1 MGLEALPNPI
11 QVRLTGALLPSEAL
25 VAAFRL
31 DLDEQ
36 RRFASRWLILTS
48 GRLLCFDEG
57 STKPTVDLAL
67 AEIVELRSHDRG
79 GAGTLEVLGASARL
93 AVFPYT
99 IACAPEVKRLGVCL
113 RELRQG
119 HAADPGELEPAVPEG
134 HREEDRA
141 EVSALFRLFGF
152 ARRRLGAVVL
162 GSILTLATTAAGMIP
177 PYLTWPLVD
186 HVFEPYQ
193 AQVDA
198 IIGSGAARIPIDQT
212 DPAQRTRLER
222 VKDRGKEAFGVVPF
236 YLLGMGA
243 AALLA
248 WALAWAQGWT
258 LAYVSERMSAD
269 LRNATYEHLQRL
281 SLDFFSARRTGD
293 LVARISSDTDR
304 ICSFLS
310 DSLTDF
316 TTDVLMFLGT
326 AGVLFWMNPLLGL
339 AALCTFPPVAWLTY
353 RIRESLE
360 HGFRHGGRAWS
371 EMTSILADTV
381 PGIRVVKAFAQ
392 ERREVG
398 RFRAANDRIVGAN
411 DRVNRVWTFFWPMVA
426 LFNQGGLLIVWAV
439 GAWQIRDQRLTVG
452 MLTASLAYIGR
463 FYTRLESMSRIAGL
477 TQRAAASAQRL
488 FEILDRAPAVPEP
501 AHPVH
506 PGRLQGAVSLKRVGF
521 RFGNRRVLDGIEL
534 DIKPGEMIG
543 VVGETGAG
551 KSTIVNL
558 LCRFYDP
565 SEGAI
570 LVDGTDIRSFPT
582 EEYRQNIGIVLQDPF
597 LFYGTIA
604 DNIAYGKPSATRAE
618 IVAAARAARAHEFIL
633 RLPEGYDSIVGE
645 RGQTLSGGERQR
657 VSIARALLID
667 PRILILDEATS
678 AVDTD
683 TERKIQ
689 EALEELVRG
698 RTTIA
703 VAHRLST
710 LRSASR
716 IVVLDRGSIVE
727 IGSHEELL
735 AKNGA
740 YARLHQAQLLAK
752 KGKVDDDAA

>member
-1 MGLEALPNPI
+1 M
-11 QVRLTGALLPSEAL
+11 TLPSAVDRGFSAISGPGEA
-25 VAAFRL
+25 VIASFRL
-31 DLDEQ
+31 DLDEG
-36 RRFASRWLILTS
+36 RRFEDRWILVTDR
-48 GRLLCFDEG
+48 RLLVFPPDG
-57 STKPTVDLAL
+57 RGPVAAIPH
-67 AEIVELRSHDRG
+67 AEITQIEAHDRG
-79 GAGTLEVLGASARL
+79 GAGTLEIFGAEGRL
-93 AVFPYT
+93 AALPYT
-99 IACAPEVKRLGVCL
+99 IAVSGAVKGIKKTVEAARRGQSAEV
-113 RELRQG
+113 
-119 HAADPGELEPAVPEG
+119 ELEELSPPEPKA
-134 HREEDRA
+134 EEDKA
-141 EVSALFRLFGF
+141 EVSALFRLLSF
-152 ARRRLGAVVL
+152 ARRRLGAVMLGAVL
-162 GSILTLATTAAGMIP
+162 TFATTAAGLIP

-193 AQVDA
+193 SEVDQVLGAGDA
-198 IIGSGAARIPIDQT
+198 RHEPNASDAVEHT
-212 DPAQRTRLER
+212 KLER
-222 VKDRGKEAFGVVPF
+222 LHAKAEASFGVVPM
-236 YLLGMGA
+236 YLLGMAA

-258 LAYVSERMSAD
+258 LAWVSERMSAD
-269 LRNATYEHLQRL
+269 LRNATYEHLTRL

-304 ICSFLS
+304 ICNFLS

-316 TTDVLMFLGT
+316 ITDVLMVAAT
-326 AGVLFWMNPLLGL
+326 AGVLFWMNPLLGV
-339 AALCTFPPVAWLTY
+339 AALATFPPVAWLTY
-353 RIRESLE
+353 RLRESLT
-360 HGFRHGGRAWS
+360 HGFIHGGRAWS

-392 ERREVG
+392 ERREVA
-398 RFRAANDRIVGAN
+398 RFRAANDRIIAAN
-411 DRVNRVWTFFWPMVA
+411 DRTNRVWTFFWPMVA
-426 LFNQGGLLIVWAV
+426 LFNQAGLLIVWAV
-439 GAWQIRDQRLTVG
+439 GAHQILDQKLTVG

-463 FYTRLESMSRIAGL
+463 FYTRLEAMSRIAGL
-477 TQRAAASAQRL
+477 TQRAAASAERL
-488 FEILDRAPAVPEP
+488 FEILDRTPSVPEP
-501 AHPVH
+501 QNPIQ
-506 PGRLQGAVSLKRVGF
+506 PGKLRGAVEFRRASF
-521 RFGNRRVLDGIEL
+521 RFGNRRVIDAIDLQIQ
-534 DIKPGEMIG
+534 PGEMVG

-558 LCRFYDP
+558 LCRFYDV

-582 EEYRQNIGIVLQDPF
+582 EAYRKNIGIVLQDPF

-604 DNIAYGKPSATRAE
+604 ENIAYGKPEATRAE
-618 IVAAARAARAHEFIL
+618 IVRAARAARAHEFIL
-633 RLPEGYDSIVGE
+633 RLPEGYDSMVGE

-667 PRILILDEATS
+667 PRVLILDEATS

-689 EALEELVRG
+689 EALEELVKG

-716 IVVLDRGSIVE
+716 IIVLDRGSIVE

-735 AKNGA
+735 AKDGA
-740 YARLHQAQLLAK
+740 YARLHKAQLLAK
-752 KGKVDDDAA
+752 EEEPS